1 MPKYLIRRT
10 NRFGKWEHVATWEY
24 PPDVGAV
31 AQRYG
36 PGEYH
41 ILVAEEKTRCLR
53 SYLSFVVPFN
63 IEFAELFTEEPN
75 IEYIKSQHGP
85 GNYFIIGQAKKIT
98 PLTVRSEYEQDAQR
112 NGMVNDLMTR
122 GIPAMR
128 NVYVLVRMTGLP
140 YEYYG

>member
-10 NRFGKWEHVATWEY
+10 NRFGKWEHIDTWEY
-24 PPDVGAV
+24 PPDIQSV

-36 PGEYH
+36 PGDYH
-41 ILVAEEKTRCLR
+41 ILIAEEKVRGVR
-53 SYLSFVVPFN
+53 SYMSFVVPFN
-63 IEFAELFTEEPN
+63 IEVVEAFTKEPD
-75 IEYIKSQHGP
+75 IEYIKSRHGS
-85 GNYFIIGQAKKIT
+85 GNYFIISQAKNIT
-98 PLTVRSEYEQDAQR
+98 PLIIPSGYEQDAQR

-128 NVYVLVRMTGLP
+128 SVYVLIRMTGLP